1 MSPEQPELAEEQ
13 EDFLDRDA
21 QPVGVPDDSDI
32 EVEIVDDVPEED
44 QGRAARAP
52 DEEDDDDFDE
62 DEFGNRVKKRI
73 QKLRYEWNE
82 ERRAKEHALRENNEA
97 VRYAQSIQAQNQA
110 LAQQLTDQR
119 RLLYDQVSAKTD
131 AEIEGAK
138 RLYKEA
144 YESGDS
150 DQIVDAQGELARLHA
165 ERSQFMYQAPM
176 EPPPPHHPEH
186 AGQPAQAQAPPPD
199 PVAVD
204 WLKKNPW
211 FQQAG
216 YEEMTGF
223 AVGIHEKLV
232 KQGVDPRSNPTYY
245 EQIDG
250 VLRQR
255 FPDYF
260 GKGNGASQV
269 PTSRKTPVVASAKRG
284 GGKPRKVELTG
295 TQVELARKLGITN
308 AQYAAQVVKE
318 MTNG

>member
-1 MSPEQPELAEEQ
+1 MSAEQPELAEEQ
-13 EDFLDRDA
+13 EDFLDREA
-21 QPVGVPDDSDI
+21 QPVGVPDDDDI

-52 DEEDDDDFDE
+52 DEEEDDDFDE
-62 DEFGNRVKKRI
+62 NEFGNRVKKRI

-165 ERSQFMYQAPM
+165 ERSQFMYQAPA
-176 EPPPPHHPEH
+176 EAPAPQQEFQ
-186 AGQPAQAQAPPPD
+186 QPAQPEAPPPD

-211 FQQAG
+211 FQQTG

-232 KQGVDPRSNPTYY
+232 KQGVDPRSNPAYY

-260 GKGNGASQV
+260 GKENGASQV

-295 TQVELARKLGITN
+295 TQVELARKLGLTN

>member
-165 ERSQFMYQAPM
+165 ERSQFMYQAPA
-176 EPPPPHHPEH
+176 EAPAPRQEVQ
-186 AGQPAQAQAPPPD
+186 QPAQAGEPPPD

-260 GKGNGASQV
+260 GKGNGASQA

-284 GGKPRKVELTG
+284 GGRPRKVELTG

>member
-1 MSPEQPELAEEQ
+1 MSPEPQQLAEEQ
-13 EDFLDRDA
+13 EDFLDREA
-21 QPVGVPDDSDI
+21 QPVGVPDDDDI

-44 QGRAARAP
+44 QGRPVRAS
-52 DEEDDDDFDE
+52 DEDDDDGDFDE
-62 DEFGNRVKKRI
+62 NEYGNRVKKRI

-82 ERRAKEHALRENNEA
+82 ERRAKEQVLRENSEA

-110 LAQQLTDQR
+110 LSQQLTDQR

-165 ERSQFMYQAPM
+165 ERSQFMYQAPV
-176 EPPPPHHPEH
+176 EAPPPQQEFQ
-186 AGQPAQAQAPPPD
+186 QPAQPEAPPPD

-211 FQQAG
+211 FQQTG

-232 KQGVDPRSNPTYY
+232 KQGIDPRSNPTYY

-260 GKGNGASQV
+260 GKGNGASQA

-284 GGKPRKVELTG
+284 GGRPRKVELTG
-295 TQVELARKLGITN
+295 TQVELARKLGLTN

>member
-1 MSPEQPELAEEQ
+1 MSPEQKELAEEQ
-13 EDFLDRDA
+13 EDFLDREA
-21 QPVGVPDDSDI
+21 QPVEVPDDSDI

-52 DEEDDDDFDE
+52 DGEDDDDFDE
-62 DEFGNRVKKRI
+62 GEFGNRVKKRI

-119 RLLYDQVSAKTD
+119 RLLYDQVSAKTN
-131 AEIEGAK
+131 AEIDGAK

-144 YESGDS
+144 YESGDP
-150 DQIVDAQGELARLHA
+150 DQIVEAQGELARLHA
-165 ERSQFMYQAPM
+165 ERSQFMYQAPV
-176 EPPPPHHPEH
+176 EAPAPRQEFQ
-186 AGQPAQAQAPPPD
+186 QPAQAEASPPD
-199 PVAVD
+199 PIAVD

-223 AVGIHEKLV
+223 AVGLHEKLV

-260 GKGNGASQV
+260 GKGNGASQA

-295 TQVELARKLGITN
+295 TQVELARKLGLTN

>member
-1 MSPEQPELAEEQ
+1 MSPKSKVAEEEQ
-13 EDFLDRDA
+13 EDFLDREA
-21 QPVGVPDDSDI
+21 QPVGVPDDNDI
-32 EVEIVDDVPEED
+32 EVEVVDDVPEED
-44 QGRAARAP
+44 QGRSVRAP
-52 DEEDDDDFDE
+52 DEDDDSDFDE
-62 DEFGNRVKKRI
+62 TEYGNRVKKRI

-82 ERRAKEHALRENNEA
+82 ERRAKEQVLRENTEA

-110 LAQQLTDQR
+110 LSQQLTDQR

-150 DQIVDAQGELARLHA
+150 EQIVEAQGELSRLHA

-176 EPPPPHHPEH
+176 EPPPPHHPELQ
-186 AGQPAQAQAPPPD
+186 QPAQAQAPPPD

-232 KQGVDPRSNPTYY
+232 KQGVDPRSNSTYY

-260 GKGNGASQV
+260 GKGNGASQA

-295 TQVELARKLGITN
+295 TQVELARKLGLTN

>member
-1 MSPEQPELAEEQ
+1 MSPEQKELAEEQ
-13 EDFLDRDA
+13 EDFLDREA
-21 QPVGVPDDSDI
+21 QPVGVPDDADI

-52 DEEDDDDFDE
+52 ADEDDDDFDE
-62 DEFGNRVKKRI
+62 GEFGNRVKKRI

-82 ERRAKEHALRENNEA
+82 ERRAKEQALRENTEA
-97 VRYAQSIQAQNQA
+97 VRYAQSIQGQNQA

-131 AEIEGAK
+131 SEIEVAK
-138 RLYKEA
+138 RQYKEA

-150 DQIVDAQGELARLHA
+150 DQIVDAQGELSRLHA
-165 ERSQFMYQAPM
+165 ERSQFMYQVPM
-176 EPPPPHHPEH
+176 EQEAPVPQQEFQ
-186 AGQPAQAQAPPPD
+186 QPAQPEAPPPD
-199 PVAVD
+199 PVAVG

-211 FQQAG
+211 FQQPG

-232 KQGVDPRSNPTYY
+232 KQGVDPRSNPAYY

-250 VLRQR
+250 VLHQR
-255 FPDYF
+255 FSDYF

-295 TQVELARKLGITN
+295 TQVELARKLGLSN

>member
-1 MSPEQPELAEEQ
+1 MSAEQPELAEEQ
-13 EDFLDRDA
+13 EDFLDREA
-21 QPVGVPDDSDI
+21 QPVGIPDDDDI

-52 DEEDDDDFDE
+52 DEEEDDDFDE
-62 DEFGNRVKKRI
+62 NEFGNRVKKRI

-165 ERSQFMYQAPM
+165 ERSQFMYQAPA
-176 EPPPPHHPEH
+176 EAPAPRQEFQ
-186 AGQPAQAQAPPPD
+186 QPAQQEAPPPD

-211 FQQAG
+211 FQQTG

-232 KQGVDPRSNPTYY
+232 KQGVDPRSNPAYY

-260 GKGNGASQV
+260 GKENGASQV

-295 TQVELARKLGITN
+295 TQVELARKLGLTN

>member
-1 MSPEQPELAEEQ
+1 MSPEQKELAEEQ

-52 DEEDDDDFDE
+52 DEEDDGDFDE

-150 DQIVDAQGELARLHA
+150 DQIVDAQGELSRLHA
-165 ERSQFMYQAPM
+165 ERSQFMYQAPV
-176 EPPPPHHPEH
+176 EAPAPRQEFQ
-186 AGQPAQAQAPPPD
+186 QPAQAEAPPPD

-232 KQGVDPRSNPTYY
+232 KQGVDPRSNPAYY

-250 VLRQR
+250 VLHQR
-255 FPDYF
+255 FSDYF

>member
-1 MSPEQPELAEEQ
+1 MSAEQPELAEEQ
-13 EDFLDRDA
+13 EDFLDREA
-21 QPVGVPDDSDI
+21 QPVGIPDDDDI

-52 DEEDDDDFDE
+52 DEEEDDDFDE
-62 DEFGNRVKKRI
+62 NEFGNRVKKRI

-165 ERSQFMYQAPM
+165 ERSQFMYQAPA
-176 EPPPPHHPEH
+176 EAPAPQQEFQ
-186 AGQPAQAQAPPPD
+186 QPAQPEAPPPD

-211 FQQAG
+211 FQQTG

-232 KQGVDPRSNPTYY
+232 KQGVDPRSNPAYY

-260 GKGNGASQV
+260 GKENGASQV

-295 TQVELARKLGITN
+295 TQVELARKLGLTN

>member
-1 MSPEQPELAEEQ
+1 MSPEQKELAEEQ
-13 EDFLDRDA
+13 EDFLDREA
-21 QPVGVPDDSDI
+21 QPVGVPDDADI

-52 DEEDDDDFDE
+52 ADEDDDDFDE
-62 DEFGNRVKKRI
+62 GEFGNRVKKRI

-82 ERRAKEHALRENNEA
+82 ERRAKEQALRENTEA
-97 VRYAQSIQAQNQA
+97 VRYAQSIQGQNQA

-131 AEIEGAK
+131 SEIEVAK
-138 RLYKEA
+138 RQYKEA

-150 DQIVDAQGELARLHA
+150 DQIVDAQGELSRLHA
-165 ERSQFMYQAPM
+165 ERSQFMYQAPA
-176 EPPPPHHPEH
+176 EAPPPQQ
-186 AGQPAQAQAPPPD
+186 GFQQPAQAEAPPPD

-232 KQGVDPRSNPTYY
+232 KQGIDPRSNPTYY
-245 EQIDG
+245 GQIDG

-260 GKGNGASQV
+260 GEGNGANQA

-295 TQVELARKLGITN
+295 TQVELARKLGLTN

>member
-1 MSPEQPELAEEQ
+1 MSAEQPELAEEQ
-13 EDFLDRDA
+13 EDFLDREA
-21 QPVGVPDDSDI
+21 RPVGIPDDDDI
-32 EVEIVDDVPEED
+32 EVEIIDDVPEED
-44 QGRAARAP
+44 QGRTARAP
-52 DEEDDDDFDE
+52 DEEEDDDFDE
-62 DEFGNRVKKRI
+62 NEFGNRVKKRI

-110 LAQQLTDQR
+110 PAQQLTDQR

-165 ERSQFMYQAPM
+165 ERSQFMYQAPV
-176 EPPPPHHPEH
+176 EAPPPQKEFQ
-186 AGQPAQAQAPPPD
+186 QPAQPEAPPPD

-211 FQQAG
+211 FQQTG

-232 KQGVDPRSNPTYY
+232 KQGIDPRSNPTYY

-260 GKGNGASQV
+260 GKGNGASQA

-284 GGKPRKVELTG
+284 GGRPRKVELTG
-295 TQVELARKLGITN
+295 TQVELARKLGLTN

>member
-1 MSPEQPELAEEQ
+1 MSPEPKVAEEEQ
-13 EDFLDRDA
+13 EDFLDREA
-21 QPVGVPDDSDI
+21 QPVGVPDDTDI
-32 EVEIVDDVPEED
+32 EVEVVDDVPEED
-44 QGRAARAP
+44 QGRPVRAP
-52 DEEDDDDFDE
+52 DEDDDGDFDE
-62 DEFGNRVKKRI
+62 NEYGNRVKKRI

-82 ERRAKEHALRENNEA
+82 ERRAKEQVLRENNEA

-110 LAQQLTDQR
+110 LSQQLTDQR

-150 DQIVDAQGELARLHA
+150 EQIVDAQGELARLHA
-165 ERSQFMYQAPM
+165 ERSQFMYQVPL
-176 EPPPPHHPEH
+176 EPPPPQHPELQ
-186 AGQPAQAQAPPPD
+186 QPAQAQAPPPD
-199 PVAVD
+199 PIAVD

-232 KQGVDPRSNPTYY
+232 KQGVDPRSNSTYY

-260 GKGNGASQV
+260 GKGNGASQA

-295 TQVELARKLGITN
+295 TQVELARKLGLTN

>member
-1 MSPEQPELAEEQ
+1 MSPEQKELAEEQ
-13 EDFLDRDA
+13 EDFLDREA
-21 QPVGVPDDSDI
+21 QPVEVPDDSDI
-32 EVEIVDDVPEED
+32 EVEIVDDDVPEED
-44 QGRAARAP
+44 KGRAARAP
-52 DEEDDDDFDE
+52 DGEDDDDFDE
-62 DEFGNRVKKRI
+62 GEFGNRVKKRI

-97 VRYAQSIQAQNQA
+97 VRYAQSIQEQNVA
-110 LAQQLTDQR
+110 LSQQLTDQR

-138 RLYKEA
+138 RLYKDA
-144 YESGDS
+144 YESGDP
-150 DQIVDAQGELARLHA
+150 DQIADAQGELSRLHA
-165 ERSQFMYQAPM
+165 ERSQFMYQAPV
-176 EPPPPHHPEH
+176 EAPDPRQEFQ
-186 AGQPAQAQAPPPD
+186 QPAQAEAPPPD

-295 TQVELARKLGITN
+295 TQVELARKLGLTN